1 MNLLKQKTQ
10 PPLCPFCGQ
19 EIAPP
24 QPLPDDFLYEFD
36 GGECSCGATYCF
48 DPTSR
53 NGGVVMMQAMVQAC
67 RGDWDKAQD
76 LSSETDYQEGILP
89 RYSVLTHRVNAPGS
103 FGTIYF
109 IRLKSKK

>member
-24 QPLPDDFLYEFD
+24 QPLEDTFLYEFD
-36 GGECSCGATYCF
+36 GGECSCGAVYSF

-53 NGGVVMMQAMVQAC
+53 NGGMVLMQAMVQAC
-67 RGDWDKAQD
+67 QGDWDKAQD
-76 LSSETDYQEGILP
+76 LSSEIDYQEGILS
-89 RYSVLTHRVNAPGS
+89 RYSALTHRVNAPGS
-103 FGTIYF
+103 FGTIFF
-109 IRLKSKK
+109 IRLKAKK

>member
-1 MNLLKQKTQ
+1 MSLLKQKTK

-24 QPLPDDFLYEFD
+24 QSFDDFLYEFD
-36 GGECSCGATYCF
+36 GGECSCGAVYGF

-67 RGDWDKAQD
+67 KGDWEKAQV
-76 LSSETDYQEGILP
+76 LSSETDYTEGLVEQ
-89 RYSVLTHRVNAPGS
+89 YSSLTHRVNAPGAL
-103 FGTIYF
+103 GTLYF